1 MKKIFFL
8 AALGLSLMAQ
18 AVELDYYKTL
28 VDEQADASKGTTQ
41 LYNLEYAADGSL
53 YLLSSYQTTSAEE
66 AGLHFDGKTYKGATA
81 AKWGS
86 KAGEQKYTNMRN
98 SFLAKLDADGNLLWA
113 KADTTG
119 DYDLAGTAVMVTAE
133 GGVIYADKF
142 RTRKGNY
149 MSFIN
154 MYDKDGQLLGSNNIA
169 LTKDTLVINGKKVAR
184 NDAFAW
190 AALAQDAEGYVYL
203 AGYQAD
209 TLLPV
214 WNDSIAP
221 RKAWNYSGSKSDNCN
236 TVILKY
242 KPQPGQWPD
251 LAYVGAVINSDE
263 LVYDRPLGMHYE
275 NGKLYVA
282 GAYKKDAN
290 ESGIY
295 AACYNTNLE
304 REFIEYHPISATLQ
318 FQQTKFEN
326 GKIFVCGGAAKG
338 SVSVGEKTIATTGN
352 FNHGLVYI
360 INQADGKALDFD
372 VHAAANSALNITVAA
387 YPTKD
392 GYVAYNHET
401 LNGIQQIFHYDAQM
415 NLTSADT
422 IGQGGGSSTVSVV
435 GRCAAGDHTAVGL
448 RARTSSDYQM
458 FDEEFKATD
467 YAITNWYSIFAVLND
482 NAVLPEKDTIQVDGL
497 YYELNNVTRTATLI
511 RLKTS
516 FKYEIEDIFIPV
528 SVRQENRE
536 YPVVALG
543 QGALRNTTAKTITFA
558 EGSQVKE
565 LGMQAFQAAVNIE
578 QIELPEGI
586 KLIPMTC
593 FNNATASNPTKTKK
607 VVLPASIDSI
617 ARLSFSLPQL
627 DTLEFKGALPPRIN
641 IFTVAATGYVQN
653 PWEVSKDHANNTRKA
668 AIVVVPKGALEAY
681 KNTAWIGDY
690 FDTIVERKAPYLEA
704 TTIAEF
710 NAAEDGELVKL
721 TLTGAKVTAYADLQ
735 KVYYVEDAT
744 AATVISGI
752 ELTVGTALNGVI
764 IGTKSTNEVDYV
776 NDPAEAVEPMLTV
789 LDAAG
794 VTATETELT
803 PSTMTIAE
811 ACVQANYARLI
822 TIENVSATASGKNQI
837 LTDEAGKTIKSRDL
851 FGVLSEGYEW
861 PANISKISGICL
873 YYMNGWYI
881 IPISEEVIIANT
893 EGIESVKSES
903 GKAVKFIQNGQLYIM
918 YKGTMYDV
926 RGNKIQ

>member
-8 AALGLSLMAQ
+8 AALGLSMMAQ

-28 VDEQADASKGTTQ
+28 VDEQANASAGQTQ
-41 LYNLEYAADGSL
+41 LYTLEYAADGSL
-53 YLLSSYQTTSAEE
+53 YLLSSYQTANSEE
-66 AGLHFDGKTYKGATA
+66 TGMVFEGKSYKGATA
-81 AKWGS
+81 SKWGS

-98 SFLAKLDADGNLLWA
+98 SFLAKLDAEGNLLWA

-142 RTRKGNY
+142 RGRKGNY

-154 MYDKDGQLLGSNNIA
+154 IYDKDGQLLGSNNMA

-251 LAYVGAVINSDE
+251 LAYVGAVINSDS
-263 LVYDRPLGMHYE
+263 LAADRPLGMHYE

-282 GAYKKDAN
+282 GTYKKDAN

-338 SVSVGEKTIATTGN
+338 SVTVGEKTIETTGT

-392 GYVAYNHET
+392 GYVAYNQET
-401 LNGIQQIFHYDAQM
+401 LNGIQIAFTYDKNM
-415 NLTSADT
+415 NLVKADT

-435 GRCAAGDHTAVGL
+435 GRCAAGDQTAVGV
-448 RARTSSDYQM
+448 RARTTANYYLLGQDTLN
-458 FDEEFKATD
+458 FADV
-467 YAITNWYSIFAVLND
+467 TNWYSLLVVLKD
-482 NAVLPEKDTIQVDGL
+482 GAALPEKDTILVEGL
-497 YYELNNVTRTATLI
+497 YYELNNKAQTATLI
-511 RLKTS
+511 RLNTS
-516 FKYEIEDIFIPV
+516 WKYEMDDIVIPV
-528 SVRQENRE
+528 SVSQDGRE

-558 EGSQVKE
+558 EGSQVTM
-565 LGMQAFQAAVNIE
+565 LGMQAFQGAVNVQE
-578 QIELPEGI
+578 LELPEGI
-586 KLIPMTC
+586 QFIPTTC
-593 FNNATASNPTKTKK
+593 IHNATANAPMTLKK
-607 VVLPASIDSI
+607 LVLPASVDSLCVM
-617 ARLSFSLPQL
+617 AFALPQL
-627 DTLEFKGALPPRIN
+627 DTLVFKGTVPPTI
-641 IFTVAATGYVQN
+641 ATKETATWTQN
-653 PWEVSKDHANNTRKA
+653 PWQISTNHANNTDTLA
-668 AIVVVPKGALEAY
+668 VVVVPAGTKEVY

-690 FDTIVERKAPYLEA
+690 FQIIIEESEA
-704 TTIAEF
+704 QGFESI
-710 NAAEDGELVKL
+710 NA
-721 TLTGAKVTAYADLQ
+721 
-735 KVYYVEDAT
+735 
-744 AATVISGI
+744 
-752 ELTVGTALNGVI
+752 
-764 IGTKSTNEVDYV
+764 
-776 NDPAEAVEPMLTV
+776 ND
-789 LDAAG
+789 
-794 VTATETELT
+794 
-803 PSTMTIAE
+803 
-811 ACVQANYARLI
+811 
-822 TIENVSATASGKNQI
+822 
-837 LTDEAGKTIKSRDL
+837 
-851 FGVLSEGYEW
+851 
-861 PANISKISGICL
+861 
-873 YYMNGWYI
+873 
-881 IPISEEVIIANT
+881 
-893 EGIESVKSES
+893 
-903 GKAVKFIQNGQLYIM
+903 GKAVKFFENGQLYIRRNGRTYNVQGM
-918 YKGTMYDV
+918 F
-926 RGNKIQ
+926 IQ

>member
-66 AGLHFDGKTYKGATA
+66 AGFHFDGKTYKGATA

-98 SFLAKLDADGNLLWA
+98 SFLAKLDAEGNLLWA

-214 WNDSIAP
+214 WNDTIAP

-338 SVSVGEKTIATTGN
+338 SVTVGEKTIATTGN

-422 IGQGGGSSTVSVV
+422 IGQGGGQSTVSVV

-448 RARTSSDYQM
+448 RARTTSDYQM

-511 RLKTS
+511 RLNTT

-565 LGMQAFQAAVNIE
+565 LGMQAFQGAVNVQE
-578 QIELPEGI
+578 LELPEGI
-586 KLIPMTC
+586 KMIPTTCIHNAAAASPMTL
-593 FNNATASNPTKTKK
+593 KK
-607 VVLPASIDSI
+607 LVLPASIDSLCVM
-617 ARLSFSLPQL
+617 AFALPQL
-627 DTLEFKGALPPRIN
+627 DTIVFKGTVPPSI
-641 IFTVAATGYVQN
+641 ATKETATWTQN
-653 PWEVSKDHANNTRKA
+653 PWQISTTHANNTDTLA
-668 AIVVVPKGALEAY
+668 VVVVPYGTKEAY
-681 KNTAWIGDY
+681 QNTPWIGDY
-690 FDTIVERKAPYLEA
+690 FKTIIEDIVEVNN
-704 TTIAEF
+704 IAAF
-710 NAAEDGELVKL
+710 NAIADNKAVKL
-721 TLTGAKVTAYADLQ
+721 TLTDAKVTAYADLQ

-803 PSTMTIAE
+803 PTTMTIAE

-881 IPISEEVIIANT
+881 IPISEEAIIANT

>member
-1 MKKIFFL
+1 MRKIFFL

-98 SFLAKLDADGNLLWA
+98 SFLAKLDAEGNLLWA

-338 SVSVGEKTIATTGN
+338 SVTVGEKTIATTGN
-352 FNHGLVYI
+352 SNHGLVYI

-401 LNGIQQIFHYDAQM
+401 LNGIQIAFTYDKNM
-415 NLTSADT
+415 TLVKADT

-448 RARTSSDYQM
+448 RARTTGDYQM

-511 RLKTS
+511 RLNTS

-565 LGMQAFQAAVNIE
+565 LGMQAFQGAVNVQE
-578 QIELPEGI
+578 LELPEGI
-586 KLIPMTC
+586 QFIPTTCIHNAAANTPMTL
-593 FNNATASNPTKTKK
+593 KK
-607 VVLPASIDSI
+607 LVLPASVDSLCVM
-617 ARLSFSLPQL
+617 AFALPQL
-627 DTLEFKGALPPRIN
+627 DTLVFKGTVPPTI
-641 IFTVAATGYVQN
+641 ATKETATWTQN
-653 PWEVSKDHANNTRKA
+653 PWQISTTHANNTDTLA
-668 AIVVVPKGALEAY
+668 VVVVPAGTKEAY
-681 KNTAWIGDY
+681 QNTPWIGDY
-690 FDTIVERKAPYLEA
+690 FKTIIEDIVEVNN
-704 TTIAEF
+704 IAAF
-710 NAAEDGELVKL
+710 NAIEDNKAVKL
-721 TLTGAKVTAYADLQ
+721 TLTDAKVTAYADLQ
-735 KVYYVEDAT
+735 KVYYIEDAT

-803 PSTMTIAE
+803 PTTMTIAE

-861 PANISKISGICL
+861 SANISKISGICL

-881 IPISEEVIIANT
+881 IPISEEAIIANT

>member
-86 KAGEQKYTNMRN
+86 KPGDFKYTNMRN
-98 SFLAKLDADGNLLWA
+98 SFLAKLDAEGNLLWA

-119 DYDLAGTAVMVTAE
+119 DYDLSNSAMTITE
-133 GGVIYADKF
+133 DGGVIYADKF
-142 RTRKGNY
+142 RTRKAVY
-149 MSFIN
+149 MGFIN
-154 MYDKDGQLLGSNNIA
+154 VYDKDGQLVASNNMSFTNYDSIEV
-169 LTKDTLVINGKKVAR
+169 DGKKVFR
-184 NDAFAW
+184 KEAFSW
-190 AALAQDAEGYVYL
+190 AGAAEDKDGFVYI
-203 AGYQAD
+203 AGLQGD
-209 TLLPV
+209 TLLPT

-221 RKAWNYSGSKSDNCN
+221 RKAWNTKGSLSSNCN
-236 TVILKY
+236 TIILKY
-242 KPQPGQWPD
+242 QVNKATQD
-251 LAYVGAVINSDE
+251 LVYTGNVINNDE
-263 LVYDRPLGMHYE
+263 LAYDRPLGMHYE
-275 NGKLYVA
+275 NGKLYIA
-282 GAYKKDAN
+282 GTYGKEN

-295 AACYNTNLE
+295 AACYTTNLE
-304 REFIEYHPISATLQ
+304 REFIEYHPIAGSLQ
-318 FQQTKFEN
+318 FQQNKFED
-326 GKIFVCGGAAKG
+326 GKIFVCGALAKG
-338 SVSVGEKTIATTGN
+338 SITVGEKTIATNGN
-352 FNHGLVYI
+352 YNHGLVYI
-360 INQADGKALDFD
+360 INQADGKVLDFD
-372 VHAAANSALNITVAA
+372 VHAAANNALNITVAA

-422 IGQGGGSSTVSVV
+422 IGQGGGQSTVSVV

-448 RARTSSDYQM
+448 RARTTSDYQM

-511 RLKTS
+511 RLNTT

-565 LGMQAFQAAVNIE
+565 LGMQAFQGAVNVQE
-578 QIELPEGI
+578 LELPEGI
-586 KLIPMTC
+586 KMIPTTCIHNAAAASPMTL
-593 FNNATASNPTKTKK
+593 KK
-607 VVLPASIDSI
+607 LVLPASIDSLCVM
-617 ARLSFSLPQL
+617 AFALPQL
-627 DTLEFKGALPPRIN
+627 DTIVFKGTVPPSI
-641 IFTVAATGYVQN
+641 ATKETATWTQN
-653 PWEVSKDHANNTRKA
+653 PWQISTTHANNTDTLA
-668 AIVVVPKGALEAY
+668 VVVVPYGTKEAY
-681 KNTAWIGDY
+681 QNTPWIGDY
-690 FDTIVERKAPYLEA
+690 FKTIIEDIVEVNN
-704 TTIAEF
+704 IAAF
-710 NAAEDGELVKL
+710 NAIADNKAVKL
-721 TLTGAKVTAYADLQ
+721 TLTDAKVTAYADLQ

-803 PSTMTIAE
+803 PTTMTIAE

-881 IPISEEVIIANT
+881 IPISEEAIIANT